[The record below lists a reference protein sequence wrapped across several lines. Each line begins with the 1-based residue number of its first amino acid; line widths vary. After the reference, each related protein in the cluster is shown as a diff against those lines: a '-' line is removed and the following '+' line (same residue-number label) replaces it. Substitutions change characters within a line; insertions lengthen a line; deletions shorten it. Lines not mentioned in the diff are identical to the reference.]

1 MVAHQ
6 KNNEVTAVIGW
17 GSTYGPIYQAARLT
31 DTSFVHLRHINP
43 LPKNLAELL
52 GRFDKILVPEMNT
65 GQLATLLRDRLGVS
79 PIAFNKVAGQPFQIA
94 ELVERIEIVSGGGQA

>member
-1 MVAHQ
+1 M
-6 KNNEVTAVIGW
+6 TG
-17 GSTYGPIYQAARLT
+17 
-31 DTSFVHLRHINP
+31 TSFVHLRHISP

-52 GRFDKILVPEMNT
+52 ARFDKILVPEMNN

-94 ELVERIEIVSGGGQA
+94 ELIEQIQLVSGGEQP